1 VLEHR
6 DPLPSPEF
14 GQRATAPTAPP
25 SSGKPTLRPSSSSF
39 NRPPSPPSTQSCYM
53 TPPPSPKLTKAPPP
67 SKKRHC
73 ITPSA
78 ISSVP
83 DPLRESCHHPSYPAT
98 SPHRPHA
105 HAADRAAWEPPT
117 SLGRP
122 HHRAH
127 GHRAVTTP
135 GVRAPRR
142 LASAGWATVPLG
154 RPTVLGLRLESR
166 PSIVRRFP
174 IFNFCL
180 LFQKIC
186 INFKNM

>member
-78 ISSVP
+78 ISSVS
-83 DPLRESCHHPSYPAT
+83 DALRESCHHPSYPMT

-122 HHRAH
+122 HHGAH

-142 LASAGWATVPLG
+142 LALAGWATVPLG
-154 RPTVLGLRLESR
+154 QANSAGPQAGKPAQYCAAISD
-166 PSIVRRFP
+166 FQ
-174 IFNFCL
+174 F
-180 LFQKIC
+180 LFIISENLYKLQ
-186 INFKNM
+186 NM